1 MSKQTKKLEEL
12 RAIIQEQLE
21 LLRLTLYVMSQGPTL
36 YKGQPFACVLE
47 QDKARATAA
56 VSMGAGQSL
65 NTILKNST
73 ATGIAIR
80 DLYPITRGVVE
91 GFINA
96 AFFTTQPVEVSQRAL
111 SHCSYA
117 AWKHDNRVVGTGD
130 FMFTLGSDPD
140 PKVTIAN
147 NFPEFSGKG
156 QDSWSNLNAPSKIDR
171 IGRVVQASGGAL
183 LGAYAGVYAVS
194 SEIIHGSVYGMS
206 YFMSSHGSKEA
217 TTEAFQAGTEGQ
229 MIDILS
235 AVAHAA
241 SGFIAAFANVHK
253 FGPLVLDE
261 HELFKR
267 LFKAAT
273 DDDWVGGDPSER
285 ETGGAP
291 PMDFRRYD

>member
-1 MSKQTKKLEEL
+1 MTERANKLIEL
-12 RAIIQEQLE
+12 RAVIQGQLE
-21 LLRLTLYVMSQGPTL
+21 LLRLTLYVMSEGPTL

-47 QDKARATAA
+47 RDKARATAA

-73 ATGIAIR
+73 ESGLAVR
-80 DLYPITRGVVE
+80 DLYPIARAVVE
-91 GFINA
+91 SLINA

-111 SHCSYA
+111 NHRSYA

-140 PKVTIAN
+140 LKTTIAKS
-147 NFPEFSGKG
+147 FPEFSGKG
-156 QDSWSNLNAPSKIDR
+156 RDSWSNLDVPSKIDR
-171 IGRVVQASGGAL
+171 IGKVVPASGGAL
-183 LGAYAGVYAVS
+183 LGAYAGIYAIS

-206 YFMSSHGSKEA
+206 YFMSAHGSKEA
-217 TTEAFQAGTEGQ
+217 TVEAFLAGTEEQ

-235 AVAHAA
+235 ATGHAA

-267 LFKAAT
+267 LFKAT
-273 DDDWVGGDPSER
+273 TGDDWVGD
-285 ETGGAP
+285 
-291 PMDFRRYD
+291 D

>member
-1 MSKQTKKLEEL
+1 MSERAKRLEEL
-12 RAIIQEQLE
+12 HAVIQGQLE
-21 LLRLTLYVMSQGPTL
+21 LLSLTLYVMSQGPTL
-36 YKGQPFACVLE
+36 YRGQPFACVLE
-47 QDKARATAA
+47 RDKARATAA

-73 ATGIAIR
+73 ECGIAVR
-80 DLYPITRGVVE
+80 DLYPIARAVVE

-96 AFFTTQPVEVSQRAL
+96 AFFTTQPIEVSQRAL
-111 SHCSYA
+111 NHRSFA
-117 AWKHDNRVVGTGD
+117 AWKHHNRVVGTGD

-140 PKVTIAN
+140 PKATIAK

-156 QDSWSNLNAPSKIDR
+156 QDSWSNLDAPSKIDR
-171 IGRVVQASGGAL
+171 IGKVVRASGGAL
-183 LGAYAGVYAVS
+183 LGAYAGIYAVS

-206 YFMSSHGSKEA
+206 YFMSAHGSKEP
-217 TTEAFQAGTEGQ
+217 TTETFLASTEEQ

-235 AVAHAA
+235 AVGHAA

-267 LFKAAT
+267 LFKAASG
-273 DDDWVGGDPSER
+273 DDWIGGDTPEQKTSVEN
-285 ETGGAP
+285 ASD
-291 PMDFRRYD
+291 MRRI

>member
-1 MSKQTKKLEEL
+1 MSGRARRLEEL
-12 RAIIQEQLE
+12 RAVIQGQLE
-21 LLRLTLYVMSQGPTL
+21 LLRLTLYVMSQGPAL
-36 YKGQPFACVLE
+36 YKGQSLACVLE
-47 QDKARATAA
+47 GDKARATVA

-73 ATGIAIR
+73 ECGIAVR
-80 DLYPITRGVVE
+80 DLYPIARAVVE

-96 AFFTTQPVEVSQRAL
+96 AFFTTQPVDVSQRAL
-111 SHCSYA
+111 NHRSYA
-117 AWKHDNRVVGTGD
+117 AWKHHNRVVGTGD

-140 PKVTIAN
+140 LKATIAK

-156 QDSWSNLNAPSKIDR
+156 QDSWSRLDAPTKIDR
-171 IGRVVQASGGAL
+171 IGKVVRAAGGAL
-183 LGAYAGVYAVS
+183 LSAYAGIYAVS

-206 YFMSSHGSKEA
+206 YFMSAHGSKDP
-217 TTEAFQAGTEGQ
+217 TTEAFQAGTEEQ

-235 AVAHAA
+235 AAGHAA

-267 LFKAAT
+267 LFKAT
-273 DDDWVGGDPSER
+273 TGDDWVGGDPTEQKIEAENSSDPKS
-285 ETGGAP
+285 T
-291 PMDFRRYD
+291 